1 MRFCDRCGN
10 LMMIDKR
17 RKNNF
22 LVCRKCHKTVRMK
35 GEKMLISEVVTDKK
49 KEIVVMGKDEGVA
62 ELPTIEIMC
71 PNCENNEAH
80 WWMQQ
85 TRTADEPPTLFY
97 RCKKCGYSWRSYG

>member
-1 MRFCDRCGN
+1 MKFCDRCGN
-10 LMMIDKR
+10 LLIIK
-17 RKNNF
+17 KKKKSVT
-22 LVCRKCHKTVRMK
+22 LVCRKCGKVYRK
-35 GEKMLISEVVTDKK
+35 KEKLSIGEKLTEGKK
-49 KEIVVMGKDEGVA
+49 QIVVLGKDEGVA

-71 PNCENNEAH
+71 PKCENMEAH